1 MARNRIQQSKH
12 ELKDKLL
19 YGMGEG
25 PCWKGGGGGEGEGG
39 EGGRR
44 GKAGG
49 GGGRRQLG
57 TWGLGRRLREPHR
70 LVPGRMCERV
80 GSAPET

>member
-19 YGMGEG
+19 YGMGDG

-39 EGGRR
+39 EVGE
-44 GKAGG
+44 GKEGKSSMTGA
-49 GGGRRQLG
+49 
-57 TWGLGRRLREPHR
+57 
-70 LVPGRMCERV
+70 
-80 GSAPET
+80 

>member
-39 EGGRR
+39 EVGE
-44 GKAGG
+44 GKEGKSSMTGA
-49 GGGRRQLG
+49 
-57 TWGLGRRLREPHR
+57 
-70 LVPGRMCERV
+70 
-80 GSAPET
+80 